1 MFKKEKIISYA
12 KLQEKYPGEYIA
24 RSGQKIPMHA
34 KTYPLLIQRM
44 IKKHLDRSKVSIGF
58 VNQLKVTGTN

>member
-44 IKKHLDRSKVSIGF
+44 IKKHLDRSKVSI
-58 VNQLKVTGTN
+58 